1 MELKL
6 WQGESRKGCF
16 LICLLQG
23 GIQKPVTGSE
33 ENRGQEEEAAN
44 LKKITSVFMEPS
56 CV

>member
-6 WQGESRKGCF
+6 WQSKSCKGCF

-33 ENRGQEEEAAN
+33 ENRGQEKEAAN